1 MCDLIEE
8 APLDLPSLIKHGLQW
23 GFIGIYEMKPEQEGS
38 ANLLVKKLAQRDV
51 RNILHWRNEIWRVQ
65 GKPLNI
71 RDLILKGFSWG
82 SLKDHCIYG
91 YPSLWW
97 LKFSICQ
104 FCSHISY
111 VGHDCHSIKVFKY
124 NFSYYQT

>member
-1 MCDLIEE
+1 MVIVTVWFEE
-8 APLDLPSLIKHGLQW
+8 APLDHLPSLIIHGLQW

-38 ANLLVKKLAQRDV
+38 ANLLVKKVAQRDI
-51 RNILHWRNEIWRVQ
+51 RNILYWCNEIWRVQ

-71 RDLILKGFSWG
+71 GDLILKGFSWG

-97 LKFSICQ
+97 LLNFSYVI
-104 FCSHISY
+104 FVSHFSY
-111 VGHDCHSIKVFKY
+111 VGHDCHLIKAFK
-124 NFSYYQT
+124 